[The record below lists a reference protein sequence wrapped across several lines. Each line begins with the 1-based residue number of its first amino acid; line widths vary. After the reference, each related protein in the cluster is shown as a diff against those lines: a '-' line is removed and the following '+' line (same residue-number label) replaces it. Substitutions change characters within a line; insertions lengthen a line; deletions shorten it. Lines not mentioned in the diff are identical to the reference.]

1 MAAGEGDPDPGP
13 GLSRLAEQRPVGPAL
28 CGGQSRGNVQQLPG
42 ELLLSGFLQL
52 PGINPH
58 HHWDLRPGT
67 LPQGT
72 EPRPPCAWHTAG
84 ASQEAP
90 HPGPCFPTAAARPR
104 PACTGP
110 PGGGARVWG
119 SQATRLTPL
128 SGVISETGRGDGGRS
143 QAGAGGE
150 APGTGASLGNFSVG
164 PTRMPQKNAF
174 KEPKFTLTDY
184 FRVLEEPPPQRPQAE
199 SSRVGGGVG
208 PHPVGTLAKFLAG
221 ALHHSEAG
229 VALGGPAPPGF
240 PTASLDFL
248 GLVLPSGHPAEG
260 ARTGRAGRAG
270 PEAGRQHRSLQVS
283 E

>member
-90 HPGPCFPTAAARPR
+90 HPGPAFRQPPPAPAPPAQDLLEVERESGAPRPPASPRCPASSARP
-104 PACTGP
+104 AA
-110 PGGGARVWG
+110 GG
-119 SQATRLTPL
+119 
-128 SGVISETGRGDGGRS
+128 GGRS

-150 APGTGASLGNFSVG
+150 APGAGALLGNFSVG

-240 PTASLDFL
+240 PTASLGFL

-260 ARTGRAGRAG
+260 ARTARAGRAG

>member
-110 PGGGARVWG
+110 PGGGARVWRP
-119 SQATRLTPL
+119 QATRLTPL
-128 SGVISETGRGDGGRS
+128 SGVISETGRGGTEGGHRLVLVERLQALELSWEISQWDRHGCRRKTLLRS
-143 QAGAGGE
+143 QN
-150 APGTGASLGNFSVG
+150 S
-164 PTRMPQKNAF
+164 
-174 KEPKFTLTDY
+174 
-184 FRVLEEPPPQRPQAE
+184 
-199 SSRVGGGVG
+199 
-208 PHPVGTLAKFLAG
+208 H
-221 ALHHSEAG
+221 
-229 VALGGPAPPGF
+229 
-240 PTASLDFL
+240 
-248 GLVLPSGHPAEG
+248 
-260 ARTGRAGRAG
+260 
-270 PEAGRQHRSLQVS
+270 
-283 E
+283 